1 VAAAV
6 DDPTTDS
13 PPQGQNELDAEAQ
26 ARAVSSVGRV
36 ISERY
41 RVDDLLAMG
50 GMGAVYRGTHLLL
63 KKRIAIKILH
73 PGIEN
78 LPELVTRFEREA
90 IAGAHVQHPNVA
102 AATDFGTLEDGS
114 YFLVLEYVKG
124 RTIHQ
129 AIKRSGAFPAAR
141 AAKIARQIAS
151 ALGAAHAIGI
161 LHRDVKPRNIM
172 LVEGQDDVA
181 KLIDFGLA
189 RVPVEAISAAADRLS
204 RVSLLGRGSALSVR
218 NPSAGDRLTVEGM
231 IFGTIAYLAP
241 EAALGMDAVDER
253 SDLYALGIV
262 LYEMLA
268 GKHPFEA
275 IDATELFEQ
284 QRFAKP
290 PPIAERAPGVKA
302 PAALEAVVMRLLDK
316 APDLRYPSGA
326 AVVAAI
332 DAAMAAP
339 TIIEA
344 EDTDP
349 VSEKAAPSTLL
360 TPSPPSKPYTPLL
373 RPVPAGRGDR
383 RRVIGGGVL
392 FFAIGVGGM
401 LLFAHARAPARGQG
415 PEAVTTASAV
425 VPLRASASAGAVV
438 GSAPSASASAS
449 AFTTTTTTTTT
460 STSTSASASASA
472 AVLAPV
478 DSLALRI
485 TLTKSARLRDWG
497 RGGDAL
503 VALIDAD
510 PEALRKNEVAV
521 AARDVTAALERESGA
536 EKLYAAL
543 AKGPNDAGLDV
554 LYDIVQSKGG
564 SHAAERASE
573 ILKQDAVLLRAT
585 PALRIAFRLRDASC
599 VDKIPL
605 FDVAAKEGDGRA
617 LVVMET
623 QGRACFKKS
632 KELDFAIKELKDRL
646 IRGALPR

>member
-1 VAAAV
+1 M
-6 DDPTTDS
+6 DDPTTES
-13 PPQGQNELDAEAQ
+13 PPRGQTELDAAAV
-26 ARAVSSVGRV
+26 ARAASAIGRV

-73 PGIEN
+73 PGTEN

-102 AATDFGTLEDGS
+102 AATDFGTLDDGG

-124 RTIHQ
+124 RTIHH
-129 AIKRSGAFPAAR
+129 AIKRGGAFPPAR
-141 AAKIARQIAS
+141 AATIARQIAS
-151 ALGAAHAIGI
+151 ALAAAHAIGI
-161 LHRDVKPRNIM
+161 IHRDVKPRNIM
-172 LVEGQDDVA
+172 LLEGTDDVA

-189 RVPVEAISAAADRLS
+189 KVPVEAISAAADRLS
-204 RVSLLGRGSALSVR
+204 RVSLLGRGSALSQR
-218 NPSAGDRLTVEGM
+218 HPSEADRLTVEGM

-268 GKHPFEA
+268 GKHPFDA
-275 IDATELFEQ
+275 IDATELFKQ
-284 QRFAKP
+284 QRFATP
-290 PPIAERAPGVKA
+290 QPIAERAPGVVV
-302 PAALEAVVMRLLDK
+302 PAALEAVMTRLLDK

-332 DAAMAAP
+332 DAAMLESAGEAGEPAP
-339 TIIEA
+339 
-344 EDTDP
+344 
-349 VSEKAAPSTLL
+349 SSKAASSSKSSTSSTVETSL
-360 TPSPPSKPYTPLL
+360 TPTTPV
-373 RPVPAGRGDR
+373 RPASSAASGGRT
-383 RRVIGGGVL
+383 RVFVGGAL
-392 FFAIGVGGM
+392 FFALGVGGM
-401 LLFAHARAPARGQG
+401 LLFARERGGEPVAHPRA
-415 PEAVTTASAV
+415 AVEGSSTAAVASAPASAV
-425 VPLRASASAGAVV
+425 TSAVASASAPLPLAA
-438 GSAPSASASAS
+438 SAPASPGEV
-449 AFTTTTTTTTT
+449 
-460 STSTSASASASA
+460 ASA
-472 AVLAPV
+472 AAEPS
-478 DSLALRI
+478 DAL
-485 TLTKSARLRDWG
+485 TLRVTLVKSVRQRDWG
-497 RGGDAL
+497 RGGAAL
-503 VALIDAD
+503 VALVDVD
-510 PEALRKNEVAV
+510 PGSLRRPDVAV

-536 EKLYAAL
+536 EKLFTAL
-543 AKGPNDAGLDV
+543 AKGPGDEGLDV

-564 SHAAERASE
+564 SHAAERASD
-573 ILKQDAVLLRAT
+573 LLRGDAVLLRAS

-632 KELDFAIKELKDRL
+632 KELDFGIKELKDRL
-646 IRGALPR
+646 THAPAPR